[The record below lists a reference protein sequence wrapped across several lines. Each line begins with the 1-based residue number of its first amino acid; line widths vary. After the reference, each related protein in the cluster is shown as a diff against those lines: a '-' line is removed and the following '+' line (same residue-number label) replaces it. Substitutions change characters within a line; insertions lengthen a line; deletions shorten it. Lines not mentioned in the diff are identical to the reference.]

1 MRRWAK
7 ALWLSGI
14 VVSATPAMAACDPA
28 TDYSV
33 KGEYRRSE
41 FVGLVTVRSVTWLD
55 EDRKPAPLRG
65 PLMLGSIPG
74 GFDPYSGAVYEV
86 SVDRAFKGGASKR
99 IDIFSENTEART
111 PLTVGRRYLVFLY
124 RQTRSGAWDRA
135 GDRMID
141 YCGNSAFAVHA
152 RRKIAMVE
160 RLSRQH

>member
-1 MRRWAK
+1 MKRWAGTLLLLSAAALAGPVK
-7 ALWLSGI
+7 AN
-14 VVSATPAMAACDPA
+14 CDPA
-28 TDYSV
+28 VDYSV

-74 GFDPYSGAVYEV
+74 GFDPYSGALYDV
-86 SVDRAFKGGASKR
+86 SVNRAFKGRSAGR

-111 PLTVGRRYLVFLY
+111 PLKVGARYLVFLY
-124 RQTRSGAWDRA
+124 RQMRSNDDDRA

-141 YCGNSAFAVHA
+141 YCGNSAFAA
-152 RRKIAMVE
+152 KAGRKIALLE
-160 RLSRQH
+160 RLSRRR